1 MCRPPVCCD
10 CRWVARL
17 ARCPASRSPAN
28 QTPERK
34 RQMRNQGEN
43 WSTPGGLST
52 EYSDV
57 AHCTGTGG
65 SMVRCGRNGGESWKL
80 GAAADF
86 TITTRKSEGGG
97 LELQQDVGEKVGEEW
112 GRRGPE
118 VESVMV
124 PMLRSLIVRRNLKG
138 LGKGVGRVCSAWDD
152 CGCWERS
159 APLSIHTSEEV
170 YGVQSQERN
179 QRFSGGCMFY
189 GGISREIARTGA
201 LRRFQSTRVY

>member
-97 LELQQDVGEKVGEEW
+97 LELQQVCRYPRFRIGRCCGTVVSGDSRWSNFDVDH
-112 GRRGPE
+112 GR
-118 VESVMV
+118 S
-124 PMLRSLIVRRNLKG
+124 
-138 LGKGVGRVCSAWDD
+138 
-152 CGCWERS
+152 
-159 APLSIHTSEEV
+159 
-170 YGVQSQERN
+170 
-179 QRFSGGCMFY
+179 
-189 GGISREIARTGA
+189 
-201 LRRFQSTRVY
+201 